1 MKEKKLSDIVSD
13 VLKNIGKIELSRS
26 EGIIDWDKIWAEVC
40 EDARPH
46 SYVLK
51 MDKETLFVRVKNSAW
66 ILELKK
72 NEKEIIRKLQSRT
85 GKRLEKIIFLR

>member
-1 MKEKKLSDIVSD
+1 MSDIVSD
-13 VLKNIGKIELSRS
+13 VLKNIGKAQLPRY

-40 EDARPH
+40 EEARPH

-51 MDKETLFVRVKNSAW
+51 IDKETLFVRVKNSAW

-72 NEKEIIRKLQSRT
+72 NEKEIISKLQART
-85 GKRLEKIIFLR
+85 GKKLGKIKFVR